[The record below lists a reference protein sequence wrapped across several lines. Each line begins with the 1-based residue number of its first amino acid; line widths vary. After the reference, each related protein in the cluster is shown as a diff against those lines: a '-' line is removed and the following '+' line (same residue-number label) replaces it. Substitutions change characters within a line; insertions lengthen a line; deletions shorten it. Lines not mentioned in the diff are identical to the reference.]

1 MEDLNRIC
9 AAMALFSALWTVPLY
24 GQSRNFDLKSDVL
37 GESIAQFKARNTQA
51 SCSRFS
57 DVEVECKDPSASFA
71 GHMPYIWLEKP
82 GDCFGCGLA
91 ADFFRGK
98 LTFIGYTVSNAE
110 GGGDVLALLTEKFGK
125 PSSGGKGDGYLLN
138 AEWRNSTQH
147 IHLQISSGPIAVH
160 PEIAV
165 YLEYNKNSANNDI

>member
-1 MEDLNRIC
+1 MSFKVVFVALLLLAPI
-9 AAMALFSALWTVPLY
+9 AMA
-24 GQSRNFDLKSDVL
+24 QSRQFDLKGDVL
-37 GESIAQFKARNTQA
+37 GESIAQFKARNAQA

-57 DVEVECKDPSASFA
+57 DVEVECKDSSASFA

-91 ADFFRGK
+91 ADFFHGK
-98 LTFIGYTVSNAE
+98 LTFIEYTVSNAE

-165 YLEYNKNSANNDI
+165 YLEYNKNPANNDI